1 MTITSLIVKNI
12 SRDQNLYVKIAKWV
26 FISTTSVKKVG
37 ALPGTEKI
45 KKPGRKP
52 LIFC

>member
-1 MTITSLIVKNI
+1 MTITSLIAKNI
-12 SRDQNLYVKIAKWV
+12 SEDLNLYVKIAKWV

-37 ALPGTEKI
+37 ALPGKEKI

>member
-1 MTITSLIVKNI
+1 MTITSLIAKNI
-12 SRDQNLYVKIAKWV
+12 SEDLNLYVKIAKWV

-45 KKPGRKP
+45 
-52 LIFC
+52 

>member
-12 SRDQNLYVKIAKWV
+12 SGDLNLNVKIAKWV
-26 FISTTSVKKVG
+26 FILMTSVRKVG
-37 ALPGTEKI
+37 ALLGTEKI

>member
-1 MTITSLIVKNI
+1 MTIMSLIAKNI
-12 SRDQNLYVKIAKWV
+12 SEDLNLYVKIAKWV